1 MNLTLRGALTAAV
14 NNNPDV
20 QLYRERIEPAKG
32 QVQTQLGTML
42 PNLASTVR
50 QSRQTQFLG
59 TLGLAPVRTDPFSI
73 FDARVNAS
81 QNLLSLSLI
90 QKWRSSRASLHAVEF
105 ESDSRRLDTMSS
117 VALMYTEDLKAM
129 AMVKMHEANQ

>member
-1 MNLTLRGALTAAV
+1 MSAAVVGFLMAMDPCMAWALESAPPVVASAPAVLNLTLRGALTAAV

-20 QLYRERIEPAKG
+20 QLSRERIEAAKG

-42 PNLASTVR
+42 PNLSTTVR

-73 FDARVNAS
+73 FDAP
-81 QNLLSLSLI
+81 
-90 QKWRSSRASLHAVEF
+90 
-105 ESDSRRLDTMSS
+105 
-117 VALMYTEDLKAM
+117 
-129 AMVKMHEANQ
+129 